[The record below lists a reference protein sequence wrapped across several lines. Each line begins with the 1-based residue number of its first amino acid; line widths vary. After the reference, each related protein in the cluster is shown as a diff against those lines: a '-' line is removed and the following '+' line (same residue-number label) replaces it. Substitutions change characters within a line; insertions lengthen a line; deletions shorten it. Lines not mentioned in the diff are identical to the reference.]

1 MNLILFLKYVEG
13 LWSILFKWWSTFL
26 VIIPFV
32 LIIGL
37 LFVFKDF
44 QRIFLVND
52 LPDSISDSSNLVS
65 WLFGGIMS
73 LLGFITL
80 FIAFSY
86 ENKLLT
92 ASKIKQQLL
101 RPYALSLEEI
111 ILNYC
116 NYKLYISK
124 DFLLNYIY
132 WVFVIVSSISI
143 FTWGIIICFYTHFE
157 FFTLPIGYVQITNI
171 IVVVIW
177 GLLSFV
183 LIAISILLNL
193 IRSNKDPLE
202 KGYLLNEIQLS
213 DIQKLKEKN
222 GDLQELFFK
231 IAPTIT
237 ILRIPQQDIEE
248 YELNIHFP
256 IKLSNIRF
264 VAKIYNANKD
274 VSIRMFGVIKRIDK
288 IGESFS
294 YIFTNELS
302 LAIINLNENSHG
314 ILKFYDIDNKLVSLL
329 MLKANKSDEGLK
341 YEVSDKMDL
350 KLITN
355 DNDYREIE
363 NRNDE
368 FMDYTLRD

>member
-1 MNLILFLKYVEG
+1 
-13 LWSILFKWWSTFL
+13 
-26 VIIPFV
+26 
-32 LIIGL
+32 
-37 LFVFKDF
+37 
-44 QRIFLVND
+44 
-52 LPDSISDSSNLVS
+52 
-65 WLFGGIMS
+65 MS

-111 ILNYC
+111 MLNFSVYR
-116 NYKLYISK
+116 LYISK

-132 WVFVIVSSISI
+132 WVFIIVSSISI
-143 FTWGIIICFYTHFE
+143 FTWGIIISFYTNFE
-157 FFTLPIGYVQITNI
+157 FITLPISYMQITDI

-202 KGYLLNEIQLS
+202 KGFLLNETQLS
-213 DIQKLKEKN
+213 DVQILHEKN

-237 ILRIPQQDIEE
+237 LLRKPQDVEE
-248 YELNIHFP
+248 YELNIYFP
-256 IKLSNIRF
+256 IKLSNMRF
-264 VAKIYNANKD
+264 VAQIYNTNRD
-274 VSIRMFGVIKRIDK
+274 VSIRTFGVIQNVDK
-288 IGESFS
+288 IGGSFS
-294 YIFTNELS
+294 HIFTNQLS
-302 LAIINLNENSHG
+302 LTSINLNENSNG
-314 ILKFYDIDNKLVSLL
+314 VLKFYDKDNRLVSLL
-329 MLKANKSDEGLK
+329 MLKANKSDEGIK
-341 YEVSDKMDL
+341 YQVTEKVDL
-350 KLITN
+350 KIITN
-355 DNDYREIE
+355 DNDYRDIE

-368 FMDYTLRD
+368 FMDYTLGVL

>member
-1 MNLILFLKYVEG
+1 M
-13 LWSILFKWWSTFL
+13 FKWWSTFL

-32 LIIGL
+32 LIMGL

-52 LPDSISDSSNLVS
+52 LPDSILNSSNLVS

-111 ILNYC
+111 ILNFSV
-116 NYKLYISK
+116 YKLYISK

-157 FFTLPIGYVQITNI
+157 FLTLPIGYVQITNI

-274 VSIRMFGVIKRIDK
+274 VSIQMFGVIQRIDK

-294 YIFTNELS
+294 HIFTNQLS
-302 LAIINLNENSHG
+302 LANINLNENSHG
-314 ILKFYDIDNKLVSLL
+314 NLKFYDKDNKLVSLL

-341 YEVSDKMDL
+341 YQVSDKMDL

-368 FMDYTLRD
+368 FMDYTLID

>member
-1 MNLILFLKYVEG
+1 LV
-13 LWSILFKWWSTFL
+13 KWWSASL

-32 LIIGL
+32 LIILL
-37 LFVFKDF
+37 LFVFEEF
-44 QRIFLVND
+44 QQIFLVKD
-52 LPDSISDSSNLVS
+52 LPDLISNSSNLVS

-111 ILNYC
+111 ILNFSE
-116 NYKLYISK
+116 YKLYISR

-132 WVFVIVSSISI
+132 WIFLIVSSISI
-143 FTWGIIICFYTHFE
+143 FTWGIIICFYTQFK
-157 FFTLPIGYVQITNI
+157 FLTLQFGYEQITSL
-171 IVVVIW
+171 IVVIIW

-193 IRSNKDPLE
+193 IRFNKDPLE
-202 KGYLLNEIQLS
+202 KGFLLNELELTN
-213 DIQKLKEKN
+213 IQKIKEKN

-231 IAPTIT
+231 ISPTIT
-237 ILRIPQQDIEE
+237 LLRTPQQNIEE

-256 IKLSNIRF
+256 IKLSNVRF
-264 VAKIYNANKD
+264 VAKIYNDNRD
-274 VSIRMFGVIKRIDK
+274 ESIRMFGVLQNIDK
-288 IGESFS
+288 IGESYS
-294 YIFTNELS
+294 HIFTNRLNLS
-302 LAIINLNENSHG
+302 NLNLSQKSNG
-314 ILKFYDIDNKLVSLL
+314 ILKFYDKDNRLVSLL
-329 MLKANKSDEGLK
+329 MLKANKSDEGIK
-341 YEVSDKMDL
+341 YQVSDKVDL
-350 KLITN
+350 KIITN
-355 DNDYREIE
+355 DNDYRDIE

-368 FMDYTLRD
+368 FMDYSYSN

>member
-1 MNLILFLKYVEG
+1 MILLLFLRCVEG
-13 LWSILFKWWSTFL
+13 LWSILFKWWSTFI
-26 VIIPFV
+26 VIIPFI

-52 LPDSISDSSNLVS
+52 LQNSISDSSNLVS

-111 ILNYC
+111 ILNFSV
-116 NYKLYISK
+116 YKLYISK

-143 FTWGIIICFYTHFE
+143 FTWGIIICFYTQFE
-157 FFTLPIGYVQITNI
+157 FLTLPMGYVQITNA

-202 KGYLLNEIQLS
+202 KGYLLNEVQLS
-213 DIQKLKEKN
+213 DIQTLKEKN

-231 IAPTIT
+231 IAPIIT
-237 ILRIPQQDIEE
+237 ILRIPQNDIEE

-256 IKLSNIRF
+256 IKLSNMRF
-264 VAKIYNANKD
+264 VSKIYNANKD
-274 VSIRMFGVIKRIDK
+274 VSLQMFGVIHKIDN

-294 YIFTNELS
+294 HIFTNQLS
-302 LAIINLNENSHG
+302 LAKINLNENSHG
-314 ILKFYDIDNKLVSLL
+314 ILKFYDKDNKLVSLL
-329 MLKANKSDEGLK
+329 MLKATKSDEGIK
-341 YEVSDKMDL
+341 YHVSDKKDL

-368 FMDYTLRD
+368 FMDYSYEV